1 MNKLILLLLFIPLA
15 SFGQGDC
22 LNGSNIYSGE
32 PCGNGV
38 KVKVE
43 TNVKQQ
49 TIVQRALNLSE
60 EKTIVKTPITADLSE
75 YTHILL
81 VNVSIFLGYDLMEK
95 FSVDWKK
102 YNVKSE
108 SKYGYEPIE
117 NILSLSTF
125 EIMNPIRLNK
135 KRYKKELNYLKTIK
149 NESYLYFYFNQR
161 LGKGDD
167 INTTFIIRDWKNKT
181 IYNATH
187 INTGLNEILAPLIDY

>member
-1 MNKLILLLLFIPLA
+1 MKNLLFLLLFIPLV

-49 TIVQRALNLSE
+49 TVVQRALNLSD
-60 EKTIVKTPITADLSE
+60 EKTTIKTPLTADLSN
-75 YTHILL
+75 YTHLLL
-81 VNVSIFLGYDLMEK
+81 VDFTLATSTMDYTGKMHRVFYNNDS
-95 FSVDWKK
+95 SSKK
-102 YNVKSE
+102 LKDMLLLAV
-108 SKYGYEPIE
+108 
-117 NILSLSTF
+117 F
-125 EIMNPIRLNK
+125 EIMNPYEVDK
-135 KRYKKELNYLKTIK
+135 KRFKKEPYFLKTIK
-149 NESYLYFYFNQR
+149 NESYLYLYLKQSEGR
-161 LGKGDD
+161 GDD
-167 INTTFIIRDWKNKT
+167 VNTTFIIRDWKNKQ

>member
-1 MNKLILLLLFIPLA
+1 MKNLLFLLLFIPLV

-49 TIVQRALNLSE
+49 TVVQRALNLSD
-60 EKTIVKTPITADLSE
+60 EKTTIKTPLTADLSN
-75 YTHILL
+75 YTHLLL
-81 VNVSIFLGYDLMEK
+81 VDFTLATSAMDYTGKMHRVFYNNDS
-95 FSVDWKK
+95 SSKK
-102 YNVKSE
+102 LKNMLLLA
-108 SKYGYEPIE
+108 I
-117 NILSLSTF
+117 F
-125 EIMNPIRLNK
+125 EIMNPYEVDK
-135 KRYKKELNYLKTIK
+135 KRFKKEPYFLKTIK
-149 NESYLYFYFNQR
+149 NESYLYLYLKQSEGR
-161 LGKGDD
+161 GDD
-167 INTTFIIRDWKNKT
+167 VNTTFIIRDWKNKL

>member
-1 MNKLILLLLFIPLA
+1 MKKLILILLFIPLV

-49 TIVQRALNLSE
+49 TIVQRALVLSD
-60 EKTIVKTPITADLSE
+60 EKTTIKTPLTADLSN
-75 YTHILL
+75 YTHMLL
-81 VNVSIFLGYDLMEK
+81 VDYCTN
-95 FSVDWKK
+95 FSRAGFG
-102 YNVKSE
+102 NCFSSGNAKSL
-108 SKYGYEPIE
+108 K
-117 NILSLSTF
+117 NILSLSIF
-125 EIMNPIRLNK
+125 EIMNPYEVDK
-135 KRYKKELNYLKTIK
+135 KRAKKETNFLKTIK
-149 NESYLYFYFNQR
+149 NESYLYLYLRESDGRGN
-161 LGKGDD
+161 DV
-167 INTTFIIRDWKNKT
+167 NTTFIIRDWKNKL